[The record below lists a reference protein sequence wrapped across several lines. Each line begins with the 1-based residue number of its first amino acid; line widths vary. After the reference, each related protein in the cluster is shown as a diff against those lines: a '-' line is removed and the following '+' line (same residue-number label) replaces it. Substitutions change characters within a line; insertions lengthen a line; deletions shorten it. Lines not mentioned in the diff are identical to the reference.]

1 QKGLDYDVNL
11 DLAGIQSGP
20 VASAFYRKAAGIFSG
35 TADIQARIRGR
46 GVSMAD
52 IRKNLNGQTDFRI
65 SEGRIDSPALAGGLA
80 DKLGIRSLNTLDFD
94 VFKGNFRIESGK
106 ILINGDYDSKD
117 VKMKPSGTIGLDGSL
132 GLDLNLRLA
141 PDLSTRLPQDSPIAR
156 LLADKQGWTQV
167 PVRVSGD
174 LSGPRFSLNRARL
187 QDQLKQ
193 KATEKVLENAFQ
205 KLFD

>member
-46 GVSMAD
+46 GISMAD
-52 IRKNLNGQTDFRI
+52 IRKNLNGQSDFRI
-65 SEGRIDSPALAGGLA
+65 SDGRIDSPALAGGLA

-106 ILINGDYDSKD
+106 IVINSDYDSND

-141 PDLSTRLPQDSPIAR
+141 PDLSTRLPQDSPVAR

-174 LSGPRFSLNRARL
+174 LSGPRFSLDRARL
-187 QDQLKQ
+187 QDQVK
-193 KATEKVLENAFQ
+193 EKVLENAFQ